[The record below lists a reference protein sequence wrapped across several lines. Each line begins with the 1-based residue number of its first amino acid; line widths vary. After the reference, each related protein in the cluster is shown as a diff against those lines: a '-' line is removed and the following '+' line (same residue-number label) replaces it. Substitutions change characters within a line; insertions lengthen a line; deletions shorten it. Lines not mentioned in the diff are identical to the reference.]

1 MNRKEKLHEDFWKVV
16 LWAEKRGIDVIID
29 NEYED
34 AYWSDVKQITVS
46 SKNRIENRLYS
57 LLHECGHALV
67 RTNKSNFARQYP
79 AHAEVNYDKRV
90 TNSRKYKVS
99 VLEEEVEAWKRGLR
113 LANRLGI
120 EIDEDKYNKLKTKCL
135 MSYINWACD

>member
-1 MNRKEKLHEDFWKVV
+1 MDDKTIFHKGFWEVTQ
-16 LWAEKRGIDVIID
+16 WAESRGIDVIID

-34 AYWSDVKQITVS
+34 AYWSDVKQITIS
-46 SKNRIENRLYS
+46 SKNKIENRLYS
-57 LLHECGHALV
+57 LLHECGHALI
-67 RTNKSNFARQYP
+67 RTNKDNFSKQYP
-79 AHAEVNYDKRV
+79 AHAEVNYDKRK

-113 LANRLGI
+113 LARRLKI
-120 EIDEDKYNKLKTKCL
+120 HVNEEKYNKLKTKCL

>member
-1 MNRKEKLHEDFWKVV
+1 MNDQATLHEGFWKVV
-16 LWAEKRGIDVIID
+16 CWADSRGIDVIVD
-29 NEYED
+29 SEYED
-34 AYWSDVKQITVS
+34 AYWSDVKQITIS

-67 RTNKSNFARQYP
+67 RTNKTSFAKQYP
-79 AHAEVNYDKRV
+79 AHADISYDKRV

-99 VLEEEVEAWKRGLR
+99 IIEEEVEAWKRGLR
-113 LANRLGI
+113 LAKRLGI
-120 EIDEDKYNKLKTKCL
+120 DIDEYKYNKLKTKCL